1 MMLRWNFQSDTQALE
16 VGSWKWFLPRSSS
29 QHRPSTTNKKKNE
42 EEKKLAHQN
51 SSTKSQFTM
60 AANANKSANSRFAPF
75 VPTLELPSS
84 DVQQLAHEAKALV
97 RAAVDEYLYYRT
109 GAANWTKW
117 KEVRRVDTVQ
127 IFRERQSVTKNV
139 ADSCG
144 QPLLPEVLALGNVSG
159 AVEDMLL
166 GASAATA
173 TEMLASSRCLNERL
187 SEAKILATMATPTEQ
202 DPFKSFTAKWFS
214 FSLGSGL
221 FGLRDCSIIEATGM
235 VTLENGERLG
245 YVLRHSVQFKGVPDL
260 EPFGV
265 LRAKIATWAIYR
277 ESGPGMVQCFVK
289 SFHDLGAG
297 TWKSMGL
304 RAICD
309 RALALCRLGERADT
323 KKLVRL
329 MTRSPGW
336 NLAASKRASPEDGEC
351 GVCLAP
357 LASSLLL
364 GSSARQCRI
373 CHRGVCPHCLKKKT
387 VCLANVDAN
396 SVVTQQLRVCAACVD
411 DAQRV
416 GSSQLQIEEVLEDRA
431 LRAAASEQLKPSSQ
445 LFTSSLT
452 DSDAS
457 SEDFCSSI

>member
-1 MMLRWNFQSDTQALE
+1 
-16 VGSWKWFLPRSSS
+16 
-29 QHRPSTTNKKKNE
+29 
-42 EEKKLAHQN
+42 
-51 SSTKSQFTM
+51 M
-60 AANANKSANSRFAPF
+60 AANANKSDNSRFAPF

-166 GASAATA
+166 GASASTA

-187 SEAKILATMATPTEQ
+187 SEAKILATMSTPTEQ

-277 ESGPGMVQCFVK
+277 ESGPGMVQCFV
-289 SFHDLGAG
+289 
-297 TWKSMGL
+297 
-304 RAICD
+304 
-309 RALALCRLGERADT
+309 
-323 KKLVRL
+323 
-329 MTRSPGW
+329 
-336 NLAASKRASPEDGEC
+336 NKRASPDDGEC

-396 SVVTQQLRVCAACVD
+396 SVVTQQLRVCTACVD

-416 GSSQLQIEEVLEDRA
+416 VSSQLQIEEVLEDRA